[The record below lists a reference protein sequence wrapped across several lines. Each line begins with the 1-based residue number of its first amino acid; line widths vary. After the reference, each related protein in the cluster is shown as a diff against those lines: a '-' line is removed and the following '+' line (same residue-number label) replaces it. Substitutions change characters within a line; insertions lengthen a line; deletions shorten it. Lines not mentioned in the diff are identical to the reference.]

1 MNILDRLRSMKAY
14 YDRRAPWH
22 DDYMNYTGNENM
34 ERLLQPVIDA
44 ILPQI
49 VDRNVLE
56 LACGTGNWTEVLAKR
71 AGAVLAVDSS
81 PAALRIA
88 QKKLGAYRNVTF
100 KQADAFELTGV
111 TGPFDTA
118 FAADWYSHIP
128 KSIVPSFLNA
138 LHKVVKT
145 GCVVILLDMA
155 GREELH
161 KEIIGFDEEGNCISR
176 RTLPDGSV
184 FEVIKNFPTRDEL
197 RESLNIWSE
206 KFTYREFQSLQRW
219 MVTCRLK

>member
-1 MNILDRLRSMKAY
+1 MKAY

-22 DDYMNYTGNENM
+22 DEYMNYSGNENM
-34 ERLLQPVIDA
+34 ERLLRPVIDA

-56 LACGTGNWTEVLAKR
+56 IACGTGNWTEVLAKR

-81 PAALRIA
+81 PAALSIA
-88 QKKLGAYRNVTF
+88 QKKLCAYRNVTF
-100 KQADAFELTGV
+100 RQVDALELAGV
-111 TGPFDTA
+111 TGPFNTA

-128 KSIVPSFLNA
+128 KSVVPSFLHA
-138 LHKVVKT
+138 LHKVAGT
-145 GCVVILLDMA
+145 GSVVIFLDMA
-155 GREELH
+155 DREELH

-184 FEVIKNFPTRDEL
+184 FEVIKNFPTREEL
-197 RESLNIWSE
+197 CDSLKPWSE
-206 KFTYREFQSLQRW
+206 EFTHREFQSLQRW

>member
-1 MNILDRLRSMKAY
+1 MNIQDRLRSMKAY

-22 DDYMNYTGNENM
+22 DEYMNYTGNESM
-34 ERLLQPVIDA
+34 ERLLKPVIDT

-49 VDRNVLE
+49 VNRKVLE
-56 LACGTGNWTEVLAKR
+56 IACGTGNWTEVLAKR

-81 PAALRIA
+81 PAALSIA

-100 KQADAFELTGV
+100 SQVDALELAGV
-111 TGPFDTA
+111 TGPFDMA
-118 FAADWYSHIP
+118 FAADWYSHMP
-128 KSIVPSFLNA
+128 KSIVPSFLCA
-138 LHKVVKT
+138 LHRVAGK
-145 GCVVILLDMA
+145 GSVVIFLDMT

-161 KEIIGFDEEGNCISR
+161 KEIIGLDEEGNCISR

-197 RESLNIWSE
+197 RDSLNPWSE
-206 KFTYREFQSLQRW
+206 EFTYREFQSLQRW
-219 MVTCRLK
+219 MVTCRLE